1 MNYICLSVETTPK
14 LHFNSFW
21 KYPCIIYFQKCYIIK
36 NIPCRWYHAVLM
48 VWLTL
53 TQHRWMFLWLKQK
66 AWNKGTCIPAV
77 SVSHVMTARRQIKS
91 GSLCKQL
98 RKAWIR
104 EKVFEKCAAG
114 LCRVRLLLPCPCRLW
129 NSTRF
134 FMLVASA
141 NFCALPPLR
150 LCPWLWS
157 LAAAGTQCPALS
169 LARPL
174 LKGCAAPQELW
185 SSAQISAEVEQL
197 PWWWNSHTFHREGF
211 CAIVSLAGV
220 AYLQKSWEASPLIL
234 CLLGRNV
241 LEEWEH

>member
-21 KYPCIIYFQKCYIIK
+21 KSPCIIYFQKCYIIK

-66 AWNKGTCIPAV
+66 AWNKGTYIPAV

-91 GSLCKQL
+91 GSLCKQS

-104 EKVFEKCAAG
+104 EKVFQKCAAG
-114 LCRVRLLLPCPCRLW
+114 LCRVRFLLPCPCRLW

-141 NFCALPPLR
+141 NFCVLPPPQALP
-150 LCPWLWS
+150 
-157 LAAAGTQCPALS
+157 LALEPGSCWNSVSSPVPGQATAAGMCCSPRALVLRS
-169 LARPL
+169 NF
-174 LKGCAAPQELW
+174 CW
-185 SSAQISAEVEQL
+185 S
-197 PWWWNSHTFHREGF
+197 WT
-211 CAIVSLAGV
+211 V
-220 AYLQKSWEASPLIL
+220 AL
-234 CLLGRNV
+234 V
-241 LEEWEH
+241 V